1 MTSEANRVPDERPVD
16 AVDSPSRP
24 QYTPMWRALAGML
37 EKLENYS
44 RRVGSINLRAPIII
58 VFALISI
65 VLGAMAIAPGN
76 ASIDWRGGG
85 ESHSIATS

>member
-1 MTSEANRVPDERPVD
+1 MTSEENRVPDERPVD
-16 AVDSPSRP
+16 AVDSPARP

-44 RRVGSINLRAPIII
+44 RRVGSINLIII

-65 VLGAMAIAPGN
+65 VLGAMAIAPG
-76 ASIDWRGGG
+76 
-85 ESHSIATS
+85 TSSSAAPSY